1 MDINIE
7 NLFFKKPKK
16 YGDYFIC
23 KISEDVVIQFPK
35 MTISSINLKGIELE
49 FISDSTKYYRKV
61 YDFLSRIDEH
71 VLDHVSENIEEW
83 FGKKIPSEN
92 IKQMFNKFIK
102 SPKTSGS
109 KCTLN
114 FLFKPSGKE
123 TIVIDNK
130 KNTLE
135 LSDLKESETVECIS
149 QLKYI
154 VFSKD
159 TCFTTWE
166 LQSAKKYTRIEK
178 VAKYGFIEDPESESE
193 SDSEELNFS
202 FF

>member
-1 MDINIE
+1 MDTNIE
-7 NLFFKKPKK
+7 SLFFKKPKK
-16 YGDYFIC
+16 CGDYFIC
-23 KISEDVVIQFPK
+23 KISNDVVIQFPK
-35 MTISSINLKGIELE
+35 MTISSINLKGMELE
-49 FISDSTKYYRKV
+49 FISDSTKYYREV
-61 YDFLSRIDEH
+61 YDFLSRLDDH
-71 VLDHVSENIEEW
+71 VLNHVSENIEEW
-83 FGKKIPSEN
+83 FGKKIPSQN

-102 SPKTSGS
+102 SPRTSES

-114 FLFKPSGKE
+114 FLFKPPGKE
-123 TIVIDNK
+123 TTVIDNK
-130 KNTLE
+130 QNVLE

-166 LQSAKKYTRIEK
+166 LQSAKKYIRIEK
-178 VAKYGFIEDPESESE
+178 VAKYGFIEDPESESD
-193 SDSEELNFS
+193 SDSDELNFS